1 VLRSRYVLEEML
13 GRGGHCTVFRAK
25 DLHRVSA
32 EDPGGGYIAL
42 KLLHAPRRH
51 NERTI
56 ARLSREFRQ
65 MQMLSHPGIARVYD
79 LDCDGDTWFMTMEL
93 ISGQTI
99 GTWMRQDVSI
109 TEAMKV
115 IGACS
120 EALEYAHSIGVVH
133 GDLKPSNVMLTTEGQ
148 VKLID
153 FGSVRTRGPLSERE
167 TDLTL
172 TATPFYASP
181 QVLAGMRAEV
191 QDDIFSL
198 ACMSYGVL
206 SGGERPFGDRSA
218 LEAYRARL
226 CPATIPGMPVQVFA
240 VLVGSLA
247 WDREL
252 RPSSAQ
258 GFHRQLL
265 GPTAGYRRAKR
276 EARRTRR
283 LGNTMLLGTRV
294 ASAALG
300 VLGVVTLLLPAARKF
315 VDGAPQHAL
324 HLVGTMLPA
333 ADAQAPVARETVQQP
348 AISPAAAAGPVTDSH
363 AATADD
369 GDAPPITRGTGVVT
383 FESSKL
389 LAGSAQSMVAI
400 PLKRLQSKNGSAS
413 VEWQVEGGSAQPN
426 IDYQPIE
433 PQVVRFNDGEAVR
446 SLFIPLLRREA
457 DAQSR
462 APRTFSVR
470 LRRVGGGARLGP
482 VTRIDVTII
491 PQPLFDIS
499 DKLAVSRIPTQQ
511 RD

>member
-1 VLRSRYVLEEML
+1 LRSRYVLEEML

-25 DLHRVSA
+25 DLHRVSS
-32 EDPGGGYIAL
+32 EDPSGGYVAL
-42 KLLHAPRRH
+42 KLLHASRRQSG
-51 NERTI
+51 RTI
-56 ARLSREFRQ
+56 GRLSREFRQ

-79 LDCDGDTWFMTMEL
+79 LDCDGDIWFMTMEL
-93 ISGQTI
+93 IAGQTI
-99 GTWMRQDVSI
+99 GAWMRQDVGI

-115 IGACS
+115 IAACS
-120 EALEYAHSIGVVH
+120 DALEYAHSMGVVH
-133 GDLKPSNVMLTTEGQ
+133 GDLKPSNVMLTAEGQ

-153 FGSVRTRGPLSERE
+153 FGSVRTRGSLCERE
-167 TDLTL
+167 TDRTL
-172 TATPFYASP
+172 AATPFYASP

-258 GFHRQLL
+258 EFYRQLA
-265 GPTAGYRRAKR
+265 GPTAGCRRAKR

-283 LGNTMLLGTRV
+283 LGNTLQRGTRV

-300 VLGVVTLLLPAARKF
+300 VLGVVTLLLPAARKLL
-315 VDGAPQHAL
+315 DGAPQHAL
-324 HLVGTMLPA
+324 HLVSTMLPP
-333 ADAQAPVARETVQQP
+333 ADAQAPVALASVHQP
-348 AISPAAAAGPVTDSH
+348 ATSPVAPAEPVPDSQTAAA
-363 AATADD
+363 DD
-369 GDAPPITRGTGVVT
+369 RDAPKTRGAGVVT

-389 LAGSAQSMVAI
+389 LAGSAQSLVAI

-413 VEWQVEGGSAQPN
+413 VEWQVESGSAQPN
-426 IDYQPIE
+426 VDYQPIE

-446 SLFIPLLRREA
+446 SLFIPLLRPDT

-462 APRTFSVR
+462 APRTFSVK
-470 LRRVGGGARLGP
+470 LNRVGGGARLGP
-482 VTRIDVTII
+482 VTRVDVTII
-491 PQPLFDIS
+491 PQPLSGIG
-499 DKLAVSRIPTQQ
+499 DKLAVSRILTQQ
-511 RD
+511 RE